1 MINIIEFKKEIKS
14 LFEKLKDN
22 YDLSDG
28 FKLQLEETV
37 YEQNYIK
44 FSVPEK
50 IRFVRSEYTLDTID
64 LTKELSIDME
74 SIERRLT
81 RSLKRIDFY
90 RWIFSFAKEY
100 NYMISFNSE
109 SVLLFTEDRKEIEIY
124 CHSNDRYSIYG
135 KYILSPN
142 AMAVRYKIDSLLYF
156 GLCDA
161 MPSNASVRS
170 AISTDGD
177 YAIGLAE
184 LEKALKDTRRH
195 LDYASERTLKMELV
209 EKKGD

>member
-1 MINIIEFKKEIKS
+1 
-14 LFEKLKDN
+14 
-22 YDLSDG
+22 
-28 FKLQLEETV
+28 
-37 YEQNYIK
+37 
-44 FSVPEK
+44 
-50 IRFVRSEYTLDTID
+50 
-64 LTKELSIDME
+64 ME

-177 YAIGLAE
+177 YAIGLEE
-184 LEKALKDTRRH
+184 LERSLKDTRRH

-209 EKKGD
+209 EKKGN